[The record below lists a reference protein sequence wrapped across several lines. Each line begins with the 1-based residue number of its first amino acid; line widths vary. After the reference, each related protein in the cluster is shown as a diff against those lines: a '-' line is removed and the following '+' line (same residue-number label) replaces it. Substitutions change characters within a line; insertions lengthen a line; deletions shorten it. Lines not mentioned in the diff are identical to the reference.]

1 MQERSPYAG
10 ARSVDRREQV
20 LACLLAAAAHLGA
33 DAAVLVVLGVALAL
47 LATGAAYR
55 HARLNRCA
63 NDGDLG
69 LGLAGHDAA
78 GGVADVGAVEAP
90 ANAAHH
96 LWHVALAQVRVG
108 ATRTH
113 RGTVDAGLDT
123 AHDRIAIATGR
134 LRMGLEHVSNRHVGS
149 LSARGETEDDRA
161 GATRW

>member
-1 MQERSPYAG
+1 MIDAH
-10 ARSVDRREQV
+10 SVDRREQV
-20 LACLLAAAAHLGA
+20 VACLLAAAAHLGA
-33 DAAVLVVLGVALAL
+33 DAAVLVVLGVVLAL
-47 LATGAAYR
+47 LAAGAAYR

-96 LWHVALAQVRVG
+96 LWHIALAQVRVG

-113 RGTVDAGLDT
+113 HGTVDAGLDT
-123 AHDRIAIATGR
+123 AHDHIAIATGR
-134 LRMGLEHVSNRHVGS
+134 LRMGLEHLSNRHFGS
-149 LSARGETEDDRA
+149 LSVA
-161 GATRW
+161 G